1 MPDSK
6 LILIGQTVDLLH
18 LDLSVKV
25 DKTLHPKNPFNC
37 CSNSKVYRLT
47 VYRPSINTQST
58 NMLDMLP
65 FRST

>member
-6 LILIGQTVDLLH
+6 LILIGQAVDLLL

-25 DKTLHPKNPFNC
+25 DKTIHPKKNLLTAALTV
-37 CSNSKVYRLT
+37 KYRL
-47 VYRPSINTQST
+47 PINTQST